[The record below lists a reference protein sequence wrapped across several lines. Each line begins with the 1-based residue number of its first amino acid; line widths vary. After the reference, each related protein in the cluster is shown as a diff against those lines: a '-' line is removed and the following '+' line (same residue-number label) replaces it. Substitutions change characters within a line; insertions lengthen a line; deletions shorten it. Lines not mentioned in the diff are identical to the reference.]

1 MAAAPHPVYWLGN
14 DTLRVSAALFAE
26 NRRRLCQGLKAKD
39 GVVSKSVVVL
49 QGGEQKQRYCT
60 DTDLLFRQESFFH
73 WAFGVTEPDCYGAID
88 VDSGKSILFVPKL
101 PESYATWMGEIFS
114 KDHFKEKYAVD
125 EVQYACDVMHLLVM
139 HSLIFMLFFSPQR
152 GQNTDSGSI
161 CREASFEGI
170 SRDRAG
176 YSLLAAVCVCSR
188 LIKTDMEL
196 EVLRYTNRVSSEAHK
211 LVMKNVKPGQ
221 KEYEMESLF
230 QHYCYTKGGMRH
242 TSYTCICGTGNNSS
256 VLHYGHAGAPNDK
269 TIVDGDMC
277 LFDMGGEYYCYSS
290 DITCSFPANG
300 KFTADQRA
308 IYEAVLKSS
317 RAVMAAIKPGVK
329 WTDMHRLADRVHLE
343 ELVKIGILHGSV
355 EDMLK
360 VHLGSVFMPH
370 GLGHLLGIDVHD
382 VGGYPEGVDRVDEPG
397 LRSLRMGRLV
407 QERMVLTVEPGI
419 YFINHLLD
427 QALADSTQSC
437 FIDNQ
442 VLARFRGF
450 GGVRIEDD
458 IAVTADGIEL
468 LTCVPRTVE
477 EIEAFMAD
485 SAKPFS
491 LVVKSEKF

>member
-1 MAAAPHPVYWLGN
+1 MAAAPQPVFWLGN

-26 NRRRLCQGLKAKD
+26 NRRRLCKGLKAKD
-39 GVVSKSVVVL
+39 GVVQQSVVVL

-73 WAFGVTEPDCYGAID
+73 WAFGVTEADCYGAID

-101 PESYATWMGEIFS
+101 PESYATWMG
-114 KDHFKEKYAVD
+114 DR
-125 EVQYACDVMHLLVM
+125 LL
-139 HSLIFMLFFSPQR
+139 
-152 GQNTDSGSI
+152 
-161 CREASFEGI
+161 
-170 SRDRAG
+170 
-176 YSLLAAVCVCSR
+176 
-188 LIKTDMEL
+188 KTDMEL
-196 EVLRYTNRVSSEAHK
+196 EVLRYTNRISSEAHK
-211 LVMKNVKPGQ
+211 MIMKHVKPGL

-242 TSYTCICGTGNNSS
+242 TSYTCICGTGHNSS
-256 VLHYGHAGAPNDK
+256 TLHYGHAGAPNDK

-277 LFDMGGEYYCYSS
+277 LFDMGGEYYCYTS

-300 KFTADQRA
+300 KFTPDQRA
-308 IYEAVLKSS
+308 IYEAVHKSS
-317 RAVMAAIKPGVK
+317 RTVMAAIKPGVK

-343 ELVKIGILHGSV
+343 ELVKIGILNGSV

-382 VGGYPEGVDRVDEPG
+382 VGGYPEDVERIQEPG

-427 QALADSTQSC
+427 QALADPTQSC
-437 FIDNQ
+437 FINNQ
-442 VLARFRGF
+442 VLARFRNF

-477 EIEAFMAD
+477 EIEAYMAE

-491 LVVKSEKF
+491 PVASKK

>member
-1 MAAAPHPVYWLGN
+1 MSNRENSRDSGEHVTEKILLGVIMAAAPQPVYWLGN

-114 KDHFKEKYAVD
+114 KEHFKEKYAAD
-125 EVQYACDVMHLLVM
+125 EVQYACDVSLSISVGLQN
-139 HSLIFMLFFSPQR
+139 HS

-170 SRDRAG
+170 SRFQVNNT
-176 YSLLAAVCVCSR
+176 LLHPVIVECR

-211 LVMKNVKPGQ
+211 MVMKNVKPGQ
-221 KEYEMESLF
+221 KEYEMES
-230 QHYCYTKGGMRH
+230 
-242 TSYTCICGTGNNSS
+242 
-256 VLHYGHAGAPNDK
+256 
-269 TIVDGDMC
+269 

-317 RAVMAAIKPGVK
+317 RTVMAAIKPGVK

-382 VGGYPEGVDRVDEPG
+382 VGGYPEGVDRINEPG

-427 QALADSTQSC
+427 QALANSTQSC
-437 FIDNQ
+437 FINNQ

-491 LVVKSEKF
+491 PDVKSEKF

>member
-1 MAAAPHPVYWLGN
+1 MADSKIYNLPVYWLGH

-26 NRRRLCQGLKAKD
+26 NRRRLCKGLKEKD
-39 GVVSKSVVVL
+39 GVVPQSLVVL

-73 WAFGVTEPDCYGAID
+73 WAFGVTEADCYGAID
-88 VDSGKSILFVPKL
+88 VDTGRSILFVPKL
-101 PESYATWMGEIFS
+101 PESYATWMGEIFP
-114 KDHFKEKYAVD
+114 KEHFKEKYAVD
-125 EVQYACDVMHLLVM
+125 EVHYTCDV
-139 HSLIFMLFFSPQR
+139 SPP
-152 GQNTDSGSI
+152 GV
-161 CREASFEGI
+161 I
-170 SRDRAG
+170 SRERT
-176 YSLLAAVCVCSR
+176 SLSYNVPVCVCSR

-196 EVLRYTNRVSSEAHK
+196 EVLRYTNRISSEAHK
-211 LVMKNVKPGQ
+211 MVMKHVKPGQ

-269 TIVDGDMC
+269 TIQDGDMC

-317 RAVMAAIKPGVK
+317 RAVMAAMKPGVK
-329 WTDMHRLADRVHLE
+329 WTDMHRLADRIHLE

-382 VGGYPEGVDRVDEPG
+382 VGGYPEGIERINEPG

-407 QERMVLTVEPGI
+407 LERMVLTVEPGV

-427 QALADSTQSC
+427 QALANPAQSC
-437 FIDNQ
+437 FINNQ

-458 IAVTADGIEL
+458 IAVTANGIEL

-477 EIEAFMAD
+477 EIEAVMAD
-485 SAKPFS
+485 STKTFS
-491 LVVKSEKF
+491 PVVSSEKF

>member
-1 MAAAPHPVYWLGN
+1 MTQTLLKSFCLDLLLLFRAVYWLGN

-26 NRRRLCQGLKAKD
+26 NRQRLCKGLKAKD
-39 GVVSKSVVVL
+39 GVVPQSLVLL

-114 KDHFKEKYAVD
+114 KDHFKKKYAID
-125 EVQYACDVMHLLVM
+125 EVHYTCDVSWLGL
-139 HSLIFMLFFSPQR
+139 
-152 GQNTDSGSI
+152 NTDSGSI
-161 CREASFEGI
+161 CREASFQGI
-170 SRDRAG
+170 SR
-176 YSLLAAVCVCSR
+176 CVK
-188 LIKTDMEL
+188 LTDMEL
-196 EVLRYTNRVSSEAHK
+196 EVLRYTNRISSEAHK
-211 LVMKNVKPGQ
+211 MIMKNVKPGK

-242 TSYTCICGTGNNSS
+242 TSYTCICGTGHNASI
-256 VLHYGHAGAPNDK
+256 LHYGHAGAPNDK
-269 TIVDGDMC
+269 TIKGGDMC

-300 KFTADQRA
+300 KFTADQKA

-317 RAVMAAIKPGVK
+317 RSVMAAIKPGVK

-343 ELVKIGILHGSV
+343 ELVKIGILKGSV
-355 EDMLK
+355 EDMMK
-360 VHLGSVFMPH
+360 VHMGSVFMPH

-382 VGGYPEGVDRVDEPG
+382 VGGYPEGTERIDEPG
-397 LRSLRMGRLV
+397 LRSLRMGRPV

-427 QALADSTQSC
+427 QALANPAQSC
-437 FIDNQ
+437 FINNQ

-458 IAVTADGIEL
+458 IAVTATGMEL

-491 LVVKSEKF
+491 PVTSNEN